1 MSGERKHKRYKL
13 TDSPIIFTENDHFG
27 GGEIESGFQ
36 HVGGKKTEMATFLS
50 CRTQFQLIGGLVI
63 RRI

>member
-1 MSGERKHKRYKL
+1 MSKERKNKRDKL
-13 TDSPIIFTENDHFG
+13 TDSLIIFTENGHFS
-27 GGEIESGFQ
+27 GEIESGNQ
-36 HVGGKKTEMATFLS
+36 LVGGKKTEMATFFS